1 MGRVQAGPVD
11 ELLGIGEFSK
21 RCGLSP
27 KVLRTYAANGLV
39 TPAAVDRASGYR
51 YYAPGQLDDARVIG
65 LLRRAG
71 VALVEIAAFLRQ
83 PTRARLQAWD
93 QRLTDEVRVR
103 REALAEVADL
113 LVLDAVP
120 SDQEHRV
127 VGTGGSTMIAVNV
140 GGASQTGSVRPTNQ
154 DVVLV
159 DGPVMAVADG
169 MGGHNGGEV
178 AARTAVDALSANLTA
193 ETIEDLAAAISSANR
208 AVFDRARHD
217 RGLEGMGTTICAAGL
232 VDVDGA
238 TKFGIVYVGDSR
250 AYLLHDGDLSQLTE
264 DHTLVAE
271 LIRQGELTASGARS
285 HPHRGILTRALG
297 IGPEVDA
304 DSVVVAVVSGD
315 RVLLCTDGLVNEVD
329 DADITA
335 VLMSNADAQA
345 AADEL
350 VRMAIEAGGNDNV
363 SVVVID
369 VTAPV
374 STSVGV

>member
-11 ELLGIGEFSK
+11 ELLGIGEFSR

-27 KVLRTYAANGLV
+27 KVLRTYAANGLL
-39 TPAAVDRASGYR
+39 TPAAVDPASGYR
-51 YYAPGQLDDARVIG
+51 YYAQGQIDDAQVIG

-71 VALVEIAAFLRQ
+71 VALMEIAAFMRQ
-83 PTRARLQAWD
+83 PTRARLEAWD
-93 QRLTDEVRVR
+93 QRLADELRVR
-103 REALAEVADL
+103 REALGEVVDL
-113 LVLDAVP
+113 LVLDAVTP
-120 SDQEHRV
+120 DQQHRL
-127 VGTGGSTMIAVNV
+127 VGEGGSTMITVNV
-140 GGASQTGSVRPTNQ
+140 GGASQTGPVRPTNQ
-154 DVVLV
+154 DVILV

-178 AARTAVDALSANLTA
+178 AARTAVDALNANLTA
-193 ETIEDLAAAISSANR
+193 DTIEDLAAAVSSANR
-208 AVFDRARHD
+208 VVFDRARGE

-232 VDVDGA
+232 VDVDG
-238 TKFGIVYVGDSR
+238 TTNLGIVCVGDSR
-250 AYLLHDGDLSQLTE
+250 AYLLHDGNLSQLTE

-304 DSVVVAVVSGD
+304 DSVVVAVLPSD

-363 SVVVID
+363 SAVVID
-369 VTAPV
+369 LTAPA
-374 STSVGV
+374 STSAGV